1 VLAVITVLS
10 VWAGCGM
17 VWSGDDFSYLSHFGF
32 ADDSPG
38 HFHPVWDFPKF
49 VVSHWLDQNG
59 RAANYIAAL
68 LLTWLPERVVM
79 MLSGLMSGLMMWL
92 ILIWAGCFRHYRSNA
107 SGVLLIGVLALALP
121 WWDSMQVFDC
131 AVNYVWTTG
140 AVLAFLLLLHSRG
153 LQAWPAWAVAVLGFI
168 AGAMHEAATLPVA
181 VGFGIL
187 FLLRGQL
194 QGKRNFR
201 VGAIAFVAG
210 VIWCVSSPGIMA
222 RAMSDVAPD
231 DSPAV
236 LVLKS
241 CPVVLLLLSVVLV
254 EAFTLKG
261 RQRLSELSVSCWLAF
276 ALASVVSAAVC
287 AVGGIVGRSGWFA
300 EVYALIAL
308 WLWYGKLACP
318 VPVFVK
324 TVSAAL
330 ICLVLVI
337 HYYEFATTQWR
348 LGRQMRDVRELY
360 RSSADGVVFYPEAVY
375 EDTLPWW
382 LLWKTRGIPDEDDSY
397 QLERF
402 SHYYSHGD
410 KRLVVIPAAED
421 RFVTAMDGGNVFEI
435 SPRVRVVSEIPSG
448 VVPHTNDRE
457 KSSVLIA
464 TDKNGGRSVVTP
476 FTYNGTVYYLITPQI
491 IDPGDR

>member
-1 VLAVITVLS
+1 MITIFS

-32 ADDSPG
+32 ADNSPG

-68 LLTWLPERVVM
+68 LLTWLPEWAVM

-92 ILIWAGCFRHYRSNA
+92 ILICAGCFSRYRSNA
-107 SGVLLIGVLALALP
+107 SGVLLIGVLAFVLP

-131 AVNYVWTTG
+131 AVNYVWTTV
-140 AVLAFLLLLHSRG
+140 AVLAFILLLHSRG
-153 LQAWPAWAVAVLGFI
+153 LRAWSAWAVAVFGFI

-187 FLLRGQL
+187 FVLRGKL
-194 QGKRNFR
+194 PGERNFR

-210 VIWCVSSPGIMA
+210 VIWCVLSPGIMA
-222 RAMSDVAPD
+222 RAMSDVVPD

-254 EAFTLKG
+254 EAFTIKG
-261 RQRLSELSVSCWLAF
+261 RQRMSELFASWWLAF

-308 WLWYGKLACP
+308 WLWYGKVVCT
-318 VPVFVK
+318 VPAFVR
-324 TVSAAL
+324 TVSATL
-330 ICLVLVI
+330 ICLALVI
-337 HYYEFATTQWR
+337 HYYGFASTQWR

-360 RSSADGVVFYPEAVY
+360 RSSADGVVFYPGAVY

-382 LLWKTRGIPDEDDSY
+382 LLWKTRGIPDADDSY

-402 SHYYSHGD
+402 SHYYSQGN
-410 KRLVVIPAAED
+410 KRLVVIPATED
-421 RFVTAMDGGNVFEI
+421 WFVSAINGDNEI
-435 SPRVRVVSEIPSG
+435 EVSPCVRVVSEIPPSAAQ
-448 VVPHTNDRE
+448 HTNDRE

-464 TDKNGGRSVVTP
+464 IDKNEDRFVVTP
-476 FTYNGTVYYLITPQI
+476 FSYNDKVYYLITPQI
-491 IDPGDR
+491 VDPGDR